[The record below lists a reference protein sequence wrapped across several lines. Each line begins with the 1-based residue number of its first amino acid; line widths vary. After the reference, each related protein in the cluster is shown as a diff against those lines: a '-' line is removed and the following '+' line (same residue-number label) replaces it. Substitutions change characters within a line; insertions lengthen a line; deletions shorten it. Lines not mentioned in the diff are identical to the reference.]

1 MKEDAILMGPFV
13 GELYWEAGRFA
24 PMLPYFRFKK
34 YKNRKVKYIIYTR
47 EERFDLYGKC
57 ASILVPLRVDGDYE
71 GKRQPNCFRLNTL
84 KPLQYDNIVK
94 KFRDK
99 YKQNYNIMEHV
110 YPNVKK
116 GFFDKKLQYKKDQMI
131 FKFAPRQNN
140 YDLVN
145 EYLPKDKPL
154 VVLAPRFRVGF
165 QRNWKH
171 WQDFY
176 DILYKDKD
184 LNDTYHFI
192 ICGKVGEYVPD
203 KYDRFLDMNK
213 IQLNGNS
220 SLIGVLLVIMETAFF
235 TFGSQSAIPNISL
248 LYKVP
253 VLEFGCQKS
262 LHTKTYNVHNS
273 QIDFIDDR
281 KYNITPGRIYGKFQ
295 NILKRKKGELKN
307 AKSIS

>member
-1 MKEDAILMGPFV
+1 MKKEDAILMGPFV

-57 ASILVPLRVDGDYE
+57 ASILVPLRIDGDYK
-71 GKRQPNCFRLNTL
+71 GLKQPNCFRLNGL
-84 KPLQYDNIVK
+84 KAPHYEEVAK
-94 KFRDK
+94 KFKAK
-99 YKQNYNIMEHV
+99 YQQRYNIMEHV

-116 GFFDKKLQYKKDQMI
+116 GAFDRKGQYNTNQMM
-131 FKFAPRQNN
+131 FKFSPRQAN
-140 YDLVN
+140 YDAVV

-154 VVLAPRFRVGF
+154 VVLAPRFRIGF
-165 QRNWKH
+165 RRNWKH
-171 WQDFY
+171 WQKFY
-176 DILYKDKD
+176 DMLYEDKKFNED
-184 LNDTYHFI
+184 YHFI

-203 KYDRFLDMNK
+203 EHDRFLDMNK
-213 IQLNGNS
+213 IQLNGGT
-220 SLIGVLLVIMETAFF
+220 SLIGILLVIMESAYF

-273 QIDFIDDR
+273 TIHFVDDR
-281 KYNITPGRIYGKFQ
+281 RYNIAPEKIYGKLKK
-295 NILKRKKGELKN
+295 ILNRKKGETN
-307 AKSIS
+307 NG